1 MFVNSHCNACLSF
14 IGAIEFAKLLESRD
28 LLVQR
33 AELIHVN
40 IFATS
45 DAPLI
50 IDGIGDLT
58 KIVGEKFN
66 KDV

>member
-1 MFVNSHCNACLSF
+1 MFINCHCNGCLSLTR
-14 IGAIEFAKLLESRD
+14 AIEFAKLLESRD
-28 LLVQR
+28 LLVQG
-33 AELIHVN
+33 AELVYVN

-58 KIVGEKFN
+58 KIVGEKLN